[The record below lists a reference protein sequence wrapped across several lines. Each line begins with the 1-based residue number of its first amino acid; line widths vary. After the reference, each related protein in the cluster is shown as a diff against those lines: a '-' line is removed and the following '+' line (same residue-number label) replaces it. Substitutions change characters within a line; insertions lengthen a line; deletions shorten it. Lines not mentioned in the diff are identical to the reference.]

1 MNYIDVILGLLLIFS
16 VIGGFKNGLITE
28 IASLAALIL
37 GIWGAIHFSYITTEL
52 LIKYFDLKS
61 DYLNIISFGVTFI
74 VIVILVHI
82 VGNVVNNMFD
92 SMMLGV
98 VNKLGGMVLG
108 LARSILFLSIVL
120 LVFDKIDNDVQ
131 IIPEETKAKSR
142 MYEPIRNIAPSI
154 FPFIDIWNDN
164 KKQDR
169 KDDIK
174 VV

>member
-1 MNYIDVILGLLLIFS
+1 
-16 VIGGFKNGLITE
+16 
-28 IASLAALIL
+28 
-37 GIWGAIHFSYITTEL
+37 
-52 LIKYFDLKS
+52 
-61 DYLNIISFGVTFI
+61 
-74 VIVILVHI
+74 
-82 VGNVVNNMFD
+82 
-92 SMMLGV
+92 
-98 VNKLGGMVLG
+98 MVLG